1 VLFDLQS
8 PRRRRVVRITFGAL
22 AAVFAI
28 SFVLLGVGTGGSG
41 FSISDLFGGGGGGS
55 SSSAFNDDI
64 NTAEQQAQANPQN
77 PAPYAQ
83 LVQLR
88 YSKANTEADSQGRP
102 TSDSVQD
109 LQLSA
114 EAWSK
119 YLKLAGAKPARGPAL
134 IAYQTYFVLAQ
145 ADFADA
151 TSASTGSE
159 QLQGI
164 RNVVADLEG
173 AANAQKVVA
182 QQQPNL
188 NNWAKVAEAFALAG
202 NTQGTQQ
209 ALAEAKKADPA
220 GTAKLEK
227 QLKNAQQQG
236 ARFQQV
242 IQQLT
247 KQQQQQAQSGAG
259 GGATGG
265 ASGATAGAGGNPLSG
280 LGTGGG
286 FGGAGGGL

>member
-1 VLFDLQS
+1 
-8 PRRRRVVRITFGAL
+8 
-22 AAVFAI
+22 
-28 SFVLLGVGTGGSG
+28 VLLGVGTGGSG

-55 SSSAFNDDI
+55 SSGAFDDDI
-64 NTAEQQAQANPQN
+64 NTAEQQAQVNPQN

-88 YSKANTEADSQGRP
+88 YSKANSEADDQGRP

-119 YLKLAGAKPARGPAL
+119 YQKLAGANAARGPAL

-145 ADFADA
+145 ADFAGA
-151 TSASTGSE
+151 ASASTGSE

-188 NNWAKVAEAFALAG
+188 ANWSKVAVAYALAG
-202 NTQGTQQ
+202 NTQATQE

-220 GTAKLEK
+220 GAAKLEP
-227 QLKNAQQQG
+227 QLKSAQQQG
-236 ARFQQV
+236 AKFQQA
-242 IQQLT
+242 IKQLT
-247 KQQQQQAQSGAG
+247 KQQEQQQQQPQSTG
-259 GGATGG
+259 GGT
-265 ASGATAGAGGNPLSG
+265 PLSG
-280 LGTGGG
+280 GSNPFGTGGG
-286 FGGAGGGL
+286 LGGGGL

>member
-1 VLFDLQS
+1 MLFDLQS

-22 AAVFAI
+22 AAIFAV
-28 SFVLLGVGTGGSG
+28 SFVFLGVGTGGGG
-41 FSISDLFGGGGGGS
+41 FSLSDLFGGGSGS
-55 SSSAFNDDI
+55 SSASAFNDDI
-64 NTAEQQAQANPQN
+64 NTAEAQVQQNPQN

-88 YSKANTEADSQGRP
+88 YSKANAESDTQGRP

-114 EAWSK
+114 EAWTK
-119 YLKLAGAKPARGPAL
+119 YLKLAGANPARGPAL

-151 TSASTGSE
+151 ANASTGAE

-164 RNVVADLEG
+164 RNVVSDLEG

-188 NNWAKVAEAFALAG
+188 ANWAKVAEAFALAG
-202 NTQGTQQ
+202 NTQETQA

-220 GTAKLEK
+220 GAAKLEK
-227 QLKNAQQQG
+227 QLKSAQSQG

-247 KQQQQQAQSGAG
+247 KQQQQQQQSQS
-259 GGATGG
+259 GATGG
-265 ASGATAGAGGNPLSG
+265 AAGGGAGGATGGNPLSG

-286 FGGAGGGL
+286 FGGTGGGL

>member
-1 VLFDLQS
+1 LLFDLQS

-22 AAVFAI
+22 AAVFAL

-55 SSSAFNDDI
+55 SSTAFNDDI
-64 NTAEQQAQANPQN
+64 NTAEAQAQANPQN

-88 YSKANTEADSQGRP
+88 YSKANSEADSQGRP

-145 ADFADA
+145 ADFSDA
-151 TSASTGSE
+151 ANASTGAE

-164 RNVVADLEG
+164 RNVVGDLEG

-188 NNWAKVAEAFALAG
+188 NNWGKVAEAFALAG

-209 ALAEAKKADPA
+209 ALAEAKKVDPA
-220 GTAKLEK
+220 GAAKLEK

-247 KQQQQQAQSGAG
+247 KQQQAQNAAGAG
-259 GGATGG
+259 GASGGATGG
-265 ASGATAGAGGNPLSG
+265 AAGAGGNPLSG

-286 FGGAGGGL
+286 FGGTGGGL

>member
-8 PRRRRVVRITFGAL
+8 PRRRRVVRVTFGAL
-22 AAVFAI
+22 AIVFAL

-55 SSSAFNDDI
+55 SSSAFDDDI
-64 NTAEQQAQANPQN
+64 NAAEQQAKQNPQN

-83 LVQLR
+83 LAQLR
-88 YSKANTEADSQGRP
+88 YSKANSEADSQGRP

-114 EAWSK
+114 EAWEK
-119 YLKLAGAKPARGPAL
+119 YLKLGGANVAKGPAL

-145 ADFADA
+145 ADFSDA
-151 TSASTGSE
+151 ASASTGSA

-182 QQQPNL
+182 QSQPSL
-188 NNWAKVAEAFALAG
+188 ATWAKVAEAFALAG
-202 NTQGTQQ
+202 NTQATQQ
-209 ALAEAKKADPA
+209 ALAEAKKVDPA

-227 QLKNAQQQG
+227 QLKSAEQQG
-236 ARFQQV
+236 AKFQQV
-242 IQQLT
+242 ITQLT
-247 KQQQQQAQSGAG
+247 KQQRQQSQS
-259 GGATGG
+259 TG
-265 ASGATAGAGGNPLSG
+265 GGNPLSN
-280 LGTGGG
+280 LSGGG
-286 FGGAGGGL
+286 GVSGAGTSGALSAP